1 MLNKANKRE
10 VYKYAI
16 QAINDLC
23 KTNNIS
29 GIHKARTRLG
39 NTMTVADVDTH
50 YWLAEQNGL
59 INMEE
64 TVRKLKALTDLMQ
77 TL

>member
-10 VYKYAI
+10 VYKHVI
-16 QAINDLC
+16 QAINNLC

-39 NTMTVADVDTH
+39 NTMTVADVATQ
-50 YWLAEQNGL
+50 YWLTDKNGL
-59 INMEE
+59 IDVED
-64 TVRKLKALTDLMQ
+64 TVYKLKALTDLIQ